1 MIVPLIKNILCFI
14 AVCLLVI
21 LYGVYWFASEAK
33 EAWWVVE
40 RFGGMEVINDKSI
53 SPEGIDRIYMRSLY
67 LKPQQDVVRFLEAR
81 EPCLDFNQYCM
92 QLDSAV
98 INLHLNKTG
107 VVLDYM
113 DDFFGKYEADV
124 NFFEGGCPIV
134 LETTMV
140 VKEVVALRELS
151 ARKARAVAREKMKKI
166 KEDGG
171 LIYSLDTP
179 ACKRFFRKKP
189 YFARGYIG
197 HLTFLMEVAE
207 GRFAASW
214 RYLGAMRSIQSTLA
228 VMPSK
233 HLNVK

>member
-14 AVCLLVI
+14 AICLLVI

-67 LKPQQDVVRFLEAR
+67 LKPQQDVVLFLEAR
-81 EPCLDFNQYCM
+81 EPCLEFNQYCM

-113 DDFFGKYEADV
+113 YDFFWKYEVDV
-124 NFFEGGCPIV
+124 SFFEGSCPVIF
-134 LETTMV
+134 ETTMV

-151 ARKARAVAREKMKKI
+151 VRTARTVAREKMRKI

-171 LIYSLDTP
+171 LVYSLETP
-179 ACKRFFRKKP
+179 ACKNFFREKP

-214 RYLGAMRSIQSTLA
+214 RYLGAMPSIQSTLA

-233 HLNVK
+233 RSNI